1 MLQQASLW
9 QACTRGGQ
17 LSQPTEA
24 QEGGNLPGHLRP
36 SPATGINERSADVL
50 CTWPVFFRP
59 STRPAGALEMLPLAP
74 RELSRKLSAAFWM
87 DWLPR
92 FKTWEMDTKTLIRE
106 GTSLTNVLVGAG

>member
-74 RELSRKLSAAFWM
+74 REVSRKFLLLFGWTGCP
-87 DWLPR
+87 DLKLGRWTQKP
-92 FKTWEMDTKTLIRE
+92 
-106 GTSLTNVLVGAG
+106 